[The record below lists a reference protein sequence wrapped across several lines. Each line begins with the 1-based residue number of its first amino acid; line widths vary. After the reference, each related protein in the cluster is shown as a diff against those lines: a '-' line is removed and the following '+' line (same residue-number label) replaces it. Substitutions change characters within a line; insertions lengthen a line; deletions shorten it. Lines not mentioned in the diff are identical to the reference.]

1 MVDGLFVSNLIG
13 TSALSALNLVY
24 PVIALVTAIS
34 TMLATGGSAAIMR
47 KMGEGKP
54 DEAKQDFTFL
64 ILVNVLTGLVMCGLG
79 YLFMGKIFG
88 SMSLSP
94 EVSAYCWEYLSRYL
108 LFTVPILLM
117 SRAKSM
123 ALHPRPIVAV
133 LDKEVQILRSR
144 TRRPPRQTY

>member
-1 MVDGLFVSNLIG
+1 
-13 TSALSALNLVY
+13 
-24 PVIALVTAIS
+24 
-34 TMLATGGSAAIMR
+34 
-47 KMGEGKP
+47 MGEGKP

-117 SRAKSM
+117 NNFTLYMIAAGKASLSLFCSIAGG
-123 ALHPRPIVAV
+123 LTNIV
-133 LDKEVQILRSR
+133 LDYLFIAVFRWGIGGAAVVVGGGEARVRG
-144 TRRPPRQTY
+144 